1 MGRTATPIGA
11 YGAIRVEKIPPTKRS
26 KTRFEASARFRMEDG
41 TSPRIRR
48 RAPTRTQAIA
58 CLKEALTEMS
68 AETHQGDVD
77 RDTRFAYVAELW
89 LEEMGQE
96 AALGNL
102 SPTTVRLYRSA
113 LKNWAL
119 PLLGRLQCREVV
131 VTRCAKV
138 VKNARMKAS
147 YDTAKTVKAA
157 LSGVCDYAVR
167 HGAMGTNPMRS
178 VGRMTRGK
186 QKAVVALTG
195 AQRIDLLTKLR
206 AYGPTRQIDSNGR
219 SLGQRGQIWLDIPD
233 LMEAMLSTGIRIGEA
248 LAILGPDVQA
258 TAAAVAVTHHV
269 IRVTGQ
275 GLVRRPL
282 RKGNEDQLTL
292 GVLEWS
298 RPMWQRR
305 TNAAG
310 DGPLFASFTGELL
323 DPSNV
328 INRISE
334 AMTAVGYEWVTSH
347 VFRKTVGT
355 VLDEA
360 GLPTTAI
367 ADQLGNTRAVAERHY
382 RKRRVTN
389 HENVAALEAMLDPA
403 EASPDT
409 ETR

>member
-1 MGRTATPIGA
+1 MPA
-11 YGAIRVEKIPPTKRS
+11 PPGHAWSGKPCMKNIAKPMAHS
-26 KTRFEASARFRMEDG
+26 
-41 TSPRIRR
+41 TSM
-48 RAPTRTQAIA
+48 RA
-58 CLKEALTEMS
+58 LALTE
-68 AETHQGDVD
+68 AT
-77 RDTRFAYVAELW
+77 
-89 LEEMGQE
+89 
-96 AALGNL
+96 
-102 SPTTVRLYRSA
+102 P
-113 LKNWAL
+113 
-119 PLLGRLQCREVV
+119 
-131 VTRCAKV
+131 
-138 VKNARMKAS
+138 
-147 YDTAKTVKAA
+147 
-157 LSGVCDYAVR
+157 
-167 HGAMGTNPMRS
+167 
-178 VGRMTRGK
+178 RMTPPPR
-186 QKAVVALTG
+186 QT
-195 AQRIDLLTKLR
+195 DLKPRYLLN
-206 AYGPTRQIDSNGR
+206 RQIDSNGR

-292 GVLEWS
+292 GVPEWS

-367 ADQLGNTRAVAERHY
+367 ADQLGNTRAVAERHD
-382 RKRRVTN
+382 RKRRVNN

>member
-1 MGRTATPIGA
+1 
-11 YGAIRVEKIPPTKRS
+11 
-26 KTRFEASARFRMEDG
+26 MEDG
-41 TSPRIRR
+41 TSPRVRR
-48 RAPTRTQAIA
+48 RAATQTQAISR
-58 CLKEALTEMS
+58 LKEALTEMS
-68 AETHQGDVD
+68 TETQRGDID
-77 RDTRFAYVAELW
+77 RDTRFAYVADLW
-89 LEEMGQE
+89 LEEMDQE
-96 AALGNL
+96 ATLGNL

-119 PLLGRLQCREVV
+119 PLLGQLQCREVV
-131 VTRCAKV
+131 VTRCAKAI
-138 VKNARMKAS
+138 KNTRMKAS

-186 QKAVVALTG
+186 QKSVVALT
-195 AQRIDLLTKLR
+195 AEQRIDLLTKLR
-206 AYGPTRQIDSNGR
+206 AYGPTRQIDSHGR
-219 SLGQRGQIWLDIPD
+219 SLGPRGQIWLDIPD
-233 LMEAMLSTGIRIGEA
+233 LMEAMLSTGVRIGEA
-248 LAILGPDVQA
+248 LAILGPDVEA
-258 TAAAVAVTHHV
+258 TTAAVAVTHHV

-275 GLVRRPL
+275 GLVRRAL
-282 RKGNEDQLTL
+282 RKGNEDELRL
-292 GVLEWS
+292 GVPEWS

-305 TNAAG
+305 RNAAG
-310 DGPLFASFTGELL
+310 NGPLFASFTGELL

-389 HENVAALEAMLDPA
+389 HENVAALEAMLDA
-403 EASPDT
+403 DEAAPDH